1 VAADEGNLASEIRH
15 NICRAS
21 PALYLSFMKLA
32 TSLLLV
38 ATLALTACATSRD
51 TSHFVPL
58 GPKRGY
64 YVIVPGSPLQDQ
76 LGYGRAPVKDTA
88 SPLHRGYGSDV
99 IAFRF
104 NRAGTLV
111 APPAYLAQLG
121 PEGRITARLAA
132 MTQGSTTWP
141 QVQQMFPP
149 RNQRIPQPD
158 GGLLV
163 YHEIPVYNA
172 LEEFTNNGIN

>member
-1 VAADEGNLASEIRH
+1 MKTAAVCLLLAS
-15 NICRAS
+15 
-21 PALYLSFMKLA
+21 LGLS
-32 TSLLLV
+32 
-38 ATLALTACATSRD
+38 ACVTSRD

-64 YVIVPGSPLQDQ
+64 YVVVPGSPLQDQ

-99 IAFRF
+99 VAFRF
-104 NRAGTLV
+104 DRAGTLV

-121 PEGRITARLAA
+121 PDRAITTRLAT
-132 MTQGSTTWP
+132 MRQGATTWP
-141 QVQQMFPP
+141 QVRQMFPP
-149 RNQRIPQPD
+149 GNQRIPQPD

-163 YHEIPVYNA
+163 YHEIPVYNP
-172 LEEFTNNGIN
+172 LEEFMNNDVN

>member
-1 VAADEGNLASEIRH
+1 
-15 NICRAS
+15 
-21 PALYLSFMKLA
+21 MKLA
-32 TSLLLV
+32 APLLLI
-38 ATLALTACATSRD
+38 AALALTSCAISRD

-64 YVIVPGSPLQDQ
+64 YVIVPGSPLQDK
-76 LGYGRAPVKDTA
+76 LGYSLAPVKDTA

-121 PEGRITARLAA
+121 PERTITSRLAA

-141 QVQQMFPP
+141 QVERMFPP
-149 RNQRIPQPD
+149 GNRRIPQPD

-163 YHEIPVYNA
+163 YHEVPVYNA
-172 LEEFTNNGIN
+172 LEDFMNNGTN

>member
-1 VAADEGNLASEIRH
+1 
-15 NICRAS
+15 
-21 PALYLSFMKLA
+21 MKSA
-32 TSLLLV
+32 TPLLLAV
-38 ATLALTACATSRD
+38 ALALTACATPRD

-64 YVIVPGSPLQDQ
+64 YVVVPGSPLQDE
-76 LGYGRAPVKDTA
+76 LGYGLAPVKDTA

-104 NRAGTLV
+104 NRAGTLA

-121 PEGRITARLAA
+121 PERTITARLAT
-132 MTQGSTTWP
+132 MIRGSTTWP
-141 QVQQMFPP
+141 RVEQMFPP
-149 RNQRIPQPD
+149 GNQRIRQPD

-172 LEEFTNNGIN
+172 LEDFMSNDIN